1 MANIQ
6 TRSSVLALKKETTEG
21 VPVAPTL
28 GSDAVALQDDITV
41 DPAFDELTNAELK
54 SSIGAAKTIQ
64 GNENPT
70 LSFSHYMR
78 ASGVE
83 GQAPNFGLLVESF
96 MGAVSTAS
104 TEYNTVAA
112 STVSVIKVDTGEG
125 ATFERGEG
133 LLIKDGTNGYR
144 VRCIDSIASN
154 DLTIGFN
161 VPVAP
166 GTGVNLGKCVLYKPA
181 NSLHPTLSAWF
192 YLGNGGAT
200 EMVAGSR
207 VTSMTVDAAAGDFI
221 NANYSLEGLSMYF
234 NPIVITSSTRY
245 LDFQVDLDVF
255 AAVIEAKTYK
265 DPHQLASALQTA
277 IQSVSGEVIT
287 VVYSNTTGKFTIA
300 GTGLP
305 SLDLLWNT
313 GANTANSIGTKLG
326 FLVAADDTGAL
337 TYTSDNAL
345 NLAFPYTATFDS
357 ADANVGKN
365 MEVMLGDATDYVCF
379 EASNV
384 SISGTN
390 TKADLLSLCAES
402 GKSGSIISERTFE
415 ITITARVS
423 QYDASIWKR
432 FSEGAN
438 TKVQMTMGPKT
449 GGNWVPGKVAV
460 AYCPTAT
467 VSSFSISDADG
478 LAVMEI
484 GLKAYVDNTGAG
496 EFYYGFL

>member
-6 TRSSVLALKKETTEG
+6 TRSSVLALKKEVTEG
-21 VPVAPTL
+21 VPVVPTL
-28 GSDAVALQDDITV
+28 GTDAVALQDDISV
-41 DPAFDELTNAELK
+41 DPAFDELTNSELK

-70 LSFSHYMR
+70 MSFSHYMR

-83 GQAPNFGLLVESF
+83 GQAPNYGLLVESF
-96 MGAVSTAS
+96 MGAKSTAAA
-104 TEYNTVAA
+104 EYDTVAS
-112 STVSVIKVDTGEG
+112 STVGVIKVDTGEG
-125 ATFERGEG
+125 ATFERGEA
-133 LLIKDGTNGYR
+133 LLIKDPVNGFR
-144 VRCIDSIASN
+144 VRCLDSVVGN
-154 DLTIGFN
+154 DLNLGFN

-166 GTGVNLGKCVLYKPA
+166 AAGVNLGKCVLYKPA

-200 EMVAGSR
+200 EMVSGSR
-207 VTSMTVDAAAGDFI
+207 VTSMSLDAAAGEFI
-221 NANYSLEGLSMYF
+221 NANYSLEGLAMYF
-234 NPIVITSSTRY
+234 NPIEITASNKFI
-245 LDFQVDLDVF
+245 DFEDDTGVHNAQI
-255 AAVIEAKTYK
+255 AEKMYK
-265 DPHQLASALQTA
+265 DPHQLAAAIQTA
-277 IQSVSGEVIT
+277 MQGLTTETIG
-287 VVYSNTTGKFTIA
+287 VVYEDNTGFFKLSATGALFELQFTTGT
-300 GTGLP
+300 
-305 SLDLLWNT
+305 
-313 GANTANSIGTKLG
+313 NTANTIAPKIGFPG
-326 FLVAADDTGAL
+326 ADETGAT
-337 TYTSDNAL
+337 TYTSPTEL
-345 NLAFPYTATFDS
+345 NLAFPSTAAFDN
-357 ADANVGKN
+357 ADPNVGKN
-365 MEVMLGDATDYVCF
+365 MEVMLGDATDFVCF

-390 TKADLLSLCAES
+390 TKADLVSLCAES
-402 GKSGSIISERTFE
+402 GKSGSIISERAFE
-415 ITITARVS
+415 ITVTARLT
-423 QYDASIWKR
+423 QYDSSIWKR

-496 EFYYGFL
+496 EFFYGYL